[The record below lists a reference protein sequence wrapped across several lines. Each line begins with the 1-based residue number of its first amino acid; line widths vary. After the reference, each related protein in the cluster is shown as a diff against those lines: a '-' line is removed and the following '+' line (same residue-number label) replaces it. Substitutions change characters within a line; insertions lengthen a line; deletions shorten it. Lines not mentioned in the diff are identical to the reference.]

1 MEWLPTL
8 SVDVEKVATPLP
20 FRVPEPIADAPSLK
34 ATLPDGVPA
43 ELVTVA
49 VKVTGLPKADGLA
62 EEVRAV
68 GVAVLPALP
77 PLPPLPEP
85 AIPTTR
91 TNPTSQIP

>member
-62 EEVRAV
+62 EDVRAV
-68 GVAVLPALP
+68 AVGDRPA
-77 PLPPLPEP
+77 PET
-85 AIPTTR
+85 AWL
-91 TNPTSQIP
+91 SAEDVLVMKQIASASCAE